1 MKTESN
7 PRDVA
12 IPGGLEVHAL
22 RGMKIFDALE
32 TIDRSSRSR
41 EIVKVNR
48 AAKYSVNAERQL
60 PPRQAKGSSAA
71 PNYPTGRY
79 FTSDSCESIDVV

>member
-32 TIDRSSRSR
+32 TIDRSS
-41 EIVKVNR
+41 
-48 AAKYSVNAERQL
+48 
-60 PPRQAKGSSAA
+60 
-71 PNYPTGRY
+71 
-79 FTSDSCESIDVV
+79 